1 MSRLENDLRALRLVH
16 DKVIDTAIVRTSHRL
31 YLGADSQLFP
41 HDKGKPFRRALR
53 DMYVCLYCVG
63 QPLTTSVKEK
73 LGYFIQ
79 DRTADLGHSSAEDAK
94 ATLECLKWKI
104 RCDAE

>member
-1 MSRLENDLRALRLVH
+1 
-16 DKVIDTAIVRTSHRL
+16 
-31 YLGADSQLFP
+31 
-41 HDKGKPFRRALR
+41 
-53 DMYVCLYCVG
+53 MYVCPYCVE

-104 RCDAE
+104 RYDAE